1 MLHRR
6 RDPDDRSACLAP
18 VVEHLERKRQ
28 GIRRLSDHDHLAE
41 GLREEG
47 VGVLGKDRATERRE
61 RLGRA
66 EALTGPADEQRPGYA
81 SIRQGSE

>member
-6 RDPDDRSACLAP
+6 RDADDRSACLTP
-18 VVEHLERKRQ
+18 IVEHLERERQ

-41 GLREEG
+41 GLREER
-47 VGVLGKDRATERRE
+47 VGVLGKDRPTERRE
-61 RLGRA
+61 SLGRA